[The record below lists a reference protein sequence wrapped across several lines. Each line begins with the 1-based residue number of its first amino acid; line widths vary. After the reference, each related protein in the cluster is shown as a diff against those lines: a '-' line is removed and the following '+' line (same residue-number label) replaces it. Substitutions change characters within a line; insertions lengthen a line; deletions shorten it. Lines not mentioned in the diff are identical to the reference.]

1 MSFRLK
7 LFGSLILVILV
18 AILAVY
24 LIAHRS
30 TAEQFRLYVIRGEAL
45 RLEAL
50 KSALI
55 DYYREHGG
63 WEGVREFLAQ
73 GPLPGGLVQALR
85 PRLILLGP
93 DERVLVAPDPRL
105 LGQRLPKG
113 LAQEGLPLNVEG
125 RRVGALLSGP
135 VVSQVLEP
143 IERGFLS
150 SVNRSL
156 LLGGLVALAAALAL
170 GAVLLR
176 QLTTPLKELT
186 AATERIAAGDREWQ
200 VRIKSKDEFGQLGE
214 AFNRMAMSLKRSEEL
229 RRRML
234 ADISHELRT
243 PLTVIR
249 GELEALRDGVFSPTP
264 EKLAELEEEAKLID
278 RLVEDLHE
286 LALAEA
292 GELRLERGPTD
303 LGRLVERLAGRV
315 RGRLAEEGI
324 ELVVELPAGLPKLNL
339 DSDRIEQVLHNLLSN
354 AERYTPEG
362 GRITLAVEDRPSE
375 IIVSVADTGKGIS
388 PEELPRIFE
397 RFYRGEQ
404 SRSRRHGGAGLGLA
418 IAKQLV
424 EAHGGRIWAESS
436 PGKGTKVSF
445 ALPKA

>member
-176 QLTTPLKELT
+176 QLTTPL
-186 AATERIAAGDREWQ
+186 
-200 VRIKSKDEFGQLGE
+200 
-214 AFNRMAMSLKRSEEL
+214 RS
-229 RRRML
+229 
-234 ADISHELRT
+234 
-243 PLTVIR
+243 
-249 GELEALRDGVFSPTP
+249 
-264 EKLAELEEEAKLID
+264 
-278 RLVEDLHE
+278 
-286 LALAEA
+286 
-292 GELRLERGPTD
+292 
-303 LGRLVERLAGRV
+303 
-315 RGRLAEEGI
+315 
-324 ELVVELPAGLPKLNL
+324 
-339 DSDRIEQVLHNLLSN
+339 
-354 AERYTPEG
+354 
-362 GRITLAVEDRPSE
+362 
-375 IIVSVADTGKGIS
+375 
-388 PEELPRIFE
+388 
-397 RFYRGEQ
+397 
-404 SRSRRHGGAGLGLA
+404 
-418 IAKQLV
+418 
-424 EAHGGRIWAESS
+424 
-436 PGKGTKVSF
+436 
-445 ALPKA
+445 